1 MIELEVISPERQIL
15 KLACV
20 SVTLPGREGELE
32 VLEGHTPTLIALKT
46 GVLTIKGAQSNFD
59 RMMVSGGFAEIDDKH
74 VRVLAEVAATPDEID
89 AKSEEE
95 LIAKIKEK
103 MSKLKEADDK
113 EFRQLQAS
121 IERSMVKIQIL

>member
-15 KLACV
+15 KLSCA

-46 GVLTIKGAQSNFD
+46 GVLTIKGAQWNFD